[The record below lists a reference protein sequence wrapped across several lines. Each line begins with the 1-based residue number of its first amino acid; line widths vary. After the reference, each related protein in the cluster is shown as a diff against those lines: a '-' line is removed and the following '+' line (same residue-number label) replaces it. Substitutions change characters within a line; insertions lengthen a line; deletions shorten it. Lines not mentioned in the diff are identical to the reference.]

1 MPQRADLFLISPCS
15 GAVRS
20 AAPAGVEAIAYT
32 LAEGLRE
39 AFRVFLVATP
49 DSDPPAGVSLVPGH
63 HTALPALV
71 GQLLIKYP
79 AAIFCDH
86 SGAAIVEGDHPSFFR
101 VFHVEPRY
109 VFVPTPSRRC
119 GFVSE
124 YLRGLF
130 VAQHNAAFAA
140 CPLLQNGISAMTPA
154 ACVPLGNA
162 VIYIGRLNRLKGI
175 SLATDACAS
184 LGVTLHLY
192 GGFGREATEDIV
204 FNDLSLLRE
213 LSARHPQAFVYYGP
227 LSDPAE
233 KWRALSSAQV
243 VLIPSR
249 EPESCSLVAL
259 EAAAAGAPVAA
270 FRHGGLVE
278 YLSEYPG
285 MHFAQFIDDETADI
299 RALGEAIQR
308 ALESP
313 RPAPQLPAAYTNV
326 AMVTRY
332 HAWLSS
338 PL

>member
-1 MPQRADLFLISPCS
+1 MSQRADLFLLSPCS
-15 GAVRS
+15 GPVRS
-20 AAPAGVEAIAYT
+20 AAPAGVEAIVYT

-39 AFRVFLVATP
+39 AFHVRLVATP
-49 DSDPPAGVSLVPGH
+49 DSDPPAGVSLVPGYH
-63 HTALPALV
+63 AVLPELV
-71 GQLLIKYP
+71 GQLLLKYP
-79 AAIFCDH
+79 EATFCDH
-86 SGAAIVEGDHPSFFR
+86 SGAAILEGEHPRFFR

-109 VFVPTPSRRC
+109 VFVPALSGRC
-119 GFVSE
+119 GFVSD

-130 VAQHNAAFAA
+130 AAQHSAAFSA
-140 CPLLQNGISAMTPA
+140 CPLLQNGISVMTPSA
-154 ACVPLGNA
+154 RTQPSGVA
-162 VIYIGRLNRLKGI
+162 IYIGRLNRLKGI
-175 SLATDACAS
+175 SLAAAACAS
-184 LGVTLHLY
+184 LGVRLHLY
-192 GGFGREATEDIV
+192 GGFGREAPEDIV

-213 LSARHPQAFVYYGP
+213 LSARYPEAFVYHGP

-233 KWRALSSAQV
+233 KWRLLSGAPV

-285 MHFAQFIDDETADI
+285 LHFAPYLNDEAADL

-313 RPAPQLPAAYTNV
+313 RPTPQLPTAYTAM
-326 AMVTRY
+326 AMVARY
-332 HAWLSS
+332 HAWLLSII
-338 PL
+338 